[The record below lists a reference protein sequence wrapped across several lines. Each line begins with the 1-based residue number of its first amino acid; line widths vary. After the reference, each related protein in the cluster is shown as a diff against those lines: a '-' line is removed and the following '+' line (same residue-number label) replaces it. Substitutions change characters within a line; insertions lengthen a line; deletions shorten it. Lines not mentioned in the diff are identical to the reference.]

1 MFLHY
6 TDGAHLLTERRV
18 NKLKKLVK
26 WFSIFAV
33 IGTAIGLAV
42 AYFCKNSSDIPEEN
56 DPAETEDDDFD
67 LDCRSSTCIRQRIC
81 IFKKTDDDT
90 DGESE
95 SLEEN
100 STEIFRVFTILYTTK
115 TRRNIKFRRV
125 FLSQKQNL
133 FKLICQFPSL
143 FHASS
148 SRRAACKIFSSLIF
162 AYPNRIT
169 DSFCSLSFS
178 PT

>member
-1 MFLHY
+1 MTQMANPNH
-6 TDGAHLLTERRV
+6 
-18 NKLKKLVK
+18 LKK
-26 WFSIFAV
+26 
-33 IGTAIGLAV
+33 
-42 AYFCKNSSDIPEEN
+42 
-56 DPAETEDDDFD
+56 
-67 LDCRSSTCIRQRIC
+67 
-81 IFKKTDDDT
+81 
-90 DGESE
+90 
-95 SLEEN
+95 N
-100 STEIFRVFTILYTTK
+100 STEIFRVFTILYTTN
-115 TRRNIKFRRV
+115 TPEHKFRRV